1 MAKFQQPAKYAA
13 KKLRKEKNYEEKK
26 KTTIENDQRRITEFM
41 NPEEELILNYESDSL
56 DRSSTPIDEEL
67 SDEEESSSSKQ
78 GDESGSTPS
87 PYYSPSPDRLLPDIS
102 VSDSDQIVRT
112 LKIGNIF

>member
-67 SDEEESSSSKQ
+67 SDEESSSSSSSSKQ

-102 VSDSDQIVRT
+102 VSDSESDC
-112 LKIGNIF
+112 

>member
-1 MAKFQQPAKYAA
+1 
-13 KKLRKEKNYEEKK
+13 
-26 KTTIENDQRRITEFM
+26 M

-67 SDEEESSSSKQ
+67 SDEESSSSSSSSKQ

-87 PYYSPSPDRLLPDIS
+87 PYYSPSPERLLPDIS
-102 VSDSDQIVRT
+102 VSDSESDC
-112 LKIGNIF
+112 

>member
-1 MAKFQQPAKYAA
+1 
-13 KKLRKEKNYEEKK
+13 
-26 KTTIENDQRRITEFM
+26 M

-67 SDEEESSSSKQ
+67 SDEESSSSSSSSKQ

>member
-1 MAKFQQPAKYAA
+1 
-13 KKLRKEKNYEEKK
+13 
-26 KTTIENDQRRITEFM
+26 M

-102 VSDSDQIVRT
+102 VSDSRIRLLEL
-112 LKIGNIF
+112 LKLEIFFESANL